1 MPRVEKSHLQYDEK
15 RSKTKVQIMLKVRLV
30 MLGTVI
36 FLVTKHRGS
45 KQICSIEKKDSGGI
59 MTKVLIVLYLGVL
72 SFFDVREKKVPISIL
87 KIGFVSGVIMAFIN
101 CFLNQERW
109 GWVVVAAM
117 LGMLP
122 GIAISVVAVVSGK
135 IGLGDGIVLVSMGM
149 VLGYKESFLLLC
161 ISLFVM
167 SVWSVF
173 LLASGKG
180 KRNTRIPYMPFLL
193 IAYLAVCLLGT

>member
-1 MPRVEKSHLQYDEK
+1 
-15 RSKTKVQIMLKVRLV
+15 
-30 MLGTVI
+30 
-36 FLVTKHRGS
+36 
-45 KQICSIEKKDSGGI
+45 

-87 KIGFVSGVIMAFIN
+87 KIGFVSGVILAFIN
-101 CFLNQERW
+101 CFLNQEKW

-167 SVWSVF
+167 SVGSVF

-180 KRNTRIPYMPFLL
+180 NRNTRIPYMPFLL
-193 IAYLAVCLLGT
+193 TAYLAVCLLGT